1 MNQQTS
7 GSSIPGTAANSQEA
21 PSQAR
26 RNCWIVTAYAIAF
39 LALCGILAY
48 FFSGYITH

>member
-1 MNQQTS
+1 MDQHTS
-7 GSSIPGTAANSQEA
+7 GSSVPGTAANSGTA

-26 RNCWIVTAYAIAF
+26 RNCWIVTAYVVAF

-48 FFSGYITH
+48 FFSSYITH

>member
-1 MNQQTS
+1 MDQQTS
-7 GSSIPGTAANSQEA
+7 GSSVLGTAANSQEA
-21 PSQAR
+21 ASKDR